1 MRDGNTVFAAHGR
14 ICSSDEPSRQ
24 GRPLAGFGAAFR
36 AEIAKGKRTA
46 ARKTALIAPLPVCL
60 MGLMSSGIVT
70 GGLGPGG
77 AGYNTYGW
85 CYWYTLLL
93 PVAIALISAG
103 VAGIDTRGK
112 LHAVM
117 GSPADL
123 KAIWRAKTIYVL
135 VLVVCANALVALCS
149 VVAYVL
155 GGSAAG
161 GVASLI
167 MTVLL
172 ALSSLWMIPVGL
184 FLTMRI
190 GTLAGIVV
198 PLLVQLAGGIA
209 CYDSAFWWLFPP
221 AAAMRLCSPFAGVA
235 PSGVPLVPNEIY
247 GVIDVQWF
255 LALGIAIFAG
265 CALVVAGGTWFFR
278 QEAK

>member
-1 MRDGNTVFAAHGR
+1 MRQR
-14 ICSSDEPSRQ
+14 
-24 GRPLAGFGAAFR
+24 RPLAGFGAAFR

-77 AGYNTYGW
+77 VGYNTYGW

-112 LHAVM
+112 LHGVM
-117 GSPADL
+117 GSPVDL
-123 KAIWRAKTIYVL
+123 RAVWRAKAAYAL
-135 VLVVCANALVALCS
+135 VLVVCANAVVALCS
-149 VVAYVL
+149 IVAHAL

-161 GVASLI
+161 GAASLA
-167 MTVLL
+167 MAALL
-172 ALSSLWMIPVGL
+172 TFSSLWMVPAGL

-190 GTLAGIVV
+190 GTLAGIVA

-209 CYDSAFWWLFPP
+209 FYGSAFWWLFPP

-235 PSGVPLVPNEIY
+235 PSGVPLTANDAY
-247 GVIDVQWF
+247 GIVDVQWF
-255 LALGIAIFAG
+255 LALGIAVFAG
-265 CALVVAGGTWFFR
+265 CALVIVGGAWFRR